1 MMCIFLC
8 CPLDRRH
15 VTLHSRDIDISCT
28 FICARVSYET
38 FHRSVWHL
46 HFCRAAYLFSCFI
59 VFTACKTNTKISVSV
74 SIAMPFSC
82 ITERN
87 EERKRHFGYAHSY
100 SVSVYEDAKGLN
112 LSFSFSSEWHQQRT
126 SCQMNNFQHLY
137 CRYVIV
143 IFDLNEV
150 VVCIL
155 CHKIAV
161 FESISSSQ
169 TAHVPIKHHQP
180 CTACVCVCVL
190 RVKMCRCLLYC

>member
-59 VFTACKTNTKISVSV
+59 VFTACKTNKKISVSV

-161 FESISSSQ
+161 FESVSSSQ

-180 CTACVCVCVL
+180 CTACVCVL